1 MKSIYIAITAHNPL
15 HRVEKTLKVLKGY
28 EDLELE
34 KEVDIYIDH
43 NHRHDIDEFS
53 LIVASH
59 TNFNRVGFVAA
70 GPQYEGYDL
79 CWAHKPSFI
88 RRVLKGTH
96 DFYMYSENDMLF
108 TKKHF
113 DYWYKYK
120 DELREQNL
128 EPGFCRVERQG
139 TKLIPFDNYRKW
151 KLGGVTEYVWG
162 DIPFKSEFLPK
173 PFDKDIL
180 GFTTLGNPYSGMMIL
195 DQEDAAKYVNS
206 WSCNPVHSHV
216 KTGKR
221 NWPIA
226 DRSSM
231 GLAFE
236 DLKPWQEHR
245 RVVPVTCE
253 DDSVV
258 IPDFALIEHLDTKY
272 SSALLKN
279 QSIIDTKTMFA
290 Y

>member
-1 MKSIYIAITAHNPL
+1 MKSIYITVTAHNPL
-15 HRVEKTLKVLKGY
+15 ARIDTTLKVLKGY
-28 EDLELE
+28 ESIELE
-34 KEVDIYIDH
+34 KEIDIFIDFD
-43 NHRHDIDEFS
+43 HRLDLDEFS

-59 TNFNRVGFVAA
+59 TDFNRVGFVVA
-70 GPQYEGYDL
+70 GEEYKGYDL
-79 CWAHKPSFI
+79 CWAHKPSLIKKI
-88 RRVLKGTH
+88 RKKTH

-113 DYWYKYK
+113 DYWYKHK
-120 DELREQNL
+120 DELKAHNL
-128 EPGFCRVERQG
+128 EPGFCRVERLG
-139 TKLIPFDNYRKW
+139 NKMIPFDNYRKW

-162 DIPFKSEFLPK
+162 DIPFKSEFIPK
-173 PFDKDIL
+173 LFDEDIF

-195 DQEDAAKYVNS
+195 DQEDAEKYVES
-206 WSCNPVHSHV
+206 WSCNPIHSHI

-226 DRSSM
+226 DRASM

-245 RVVPVTCE
+245 RVVPVTYE
-253 DDSVV
+253 GDSVV
-258 IPDFALIEHLDTKY
+258 IPDYALVEHLDKKY
-272 SSALLKN
+272 SSALAKN
-279 QSIIDTKTMFA
+279 QSIIDTKTMFS

>member
-1 MKSIYIAITAHNPL
+1 MKSLYIALTAHNPL
-15 HRVEKTLKVLKGY
+15 NRVETTLKVLKGY
-28 EDLELE
+28 ESIELE
-34 KEVDIYIDH
+34 KEIDIFIDYD
-43 NHRHDIDEFS
+43 HRLDLDEFS

-59 TNFNRVGFVAA
+59 TDFNRVGFVVA
-70 GPQYEGYDL
+70 GEWYKGYDL
-79 CWAHKPSFI
+79 CWAHKPNLI
-88 RRVLKGTH
+88 RRISKKTH

-120 DELREQNL
+120 DELKAENL
-128 EPGFCRVERQG
+128 EPGFCRVEKMG
-139 TKLIPFDNYRKW
+139 NKLIPFDNYRKW
-151 KLGGVTEYVWG
+151 KLGGVTENVWG
-162 DIPFKSEFLPK
+162 DISFKSEFIPK
-173 PFDKDIL
+173 PFEESFF

-195 DQEDAAKYVNS
+195 DQEDADKYIKS
-206 WSCNPVHSHV
+206 WSCHPTHSHL

-245 RVVPVTCE
+245 RVVPVAR
-253 DDSVV
+253 DNDSVF
-258 IPDFALIEHLDTKY
+258 IPDFALIEHLDNKY
-272 SSALLKN
+272 SKALPKN
-279 QSIIDTKTMFA
+279 QTIIDSKTMFTC
-290 Y
+290 